1 MDDQGKVL
9 LDLFDEAIEDF
20 RVGLLNPPE
29 INDLVIRIR
38 TEASRYSEA
47 LGKNLDHSV
56 QLQRIDF
63 DRSMA
68 RKGALL
74 QELWKERFG
83 D

>member
-9 LDLFDEAIEDF
+9 LDLFDQAIEDF

-29 INDLVIRIR
+29 INSLVIRIR
-38 TEASRYSEA
+38 TEAGRYTKA
-47 LGKNLDHSV
+47 LRESPVHSV

-63 DRSMA
+63 ERSMA
-68 RKGALL
+68 HKGALL
-74 QELWKERFG
+74 QDLWKERFG